1 MRRLVALLGILSLL
15 LGLAACGDQKNKDEP
30 STTDTSSS
38 ATAADANGIDAVTV
52 SGEFGEAPEVKW
64 NNPVE
69 IDELDSKTLIEG
81 TGDTVAKGD
90 QAVVNLW
97 AGNGASQKEVFSSY
111 TEGAPEAVKV
121 DETQLLKAIYAAV
134 VDHTV
139 GSRVEVVAPPADTF
153 GEQGNPSLK
162 IGPDDNL
169 VFLVDI
175 MDKVLAEPAGA
186 AQEPPAGAPKLELK
200 DGVPTGFDFSKAP
213 KTPSDK
219 LQVIT
224 LIKGTGTKV
233 AKGDTTI
240 MDYLGSVYGSKEV
253 FDESYSKDP
262 FTTPI
267 GKGSVIKGWD
277 KGLVGVPVGSRVLLV
292 IPPDLAY
299 GDEKKDKIPANSTL
313 TFVVDVLATY

>member
-1 MRRLVALLGILSLL
+1 VAY
-15 LGLAACGDQKNKDEP
+15 
-30 STTDTSSS
+30 ST
-38 ATAADANGIDAVTV
+38 
-52 SGEFGEAPEVKW
+52 
-64 NNPVE
+64 
-69 IDELDSKTLIEG
+69 
-81 TGDTVAKGD
+81 
-90 QAVVNLW
+90 
-97 AGNGASQKEVFSSY
+97 Y
-111 TEGAPEAVKV
+111 TEKKPEAVKV
-121 DETQLLKAIYAAV
+121 DDADTLKAIYAAI

-139 GSRVEVVAPPADTF
+139 GSRVQVMAPPEDAF
-153 GEQGNPSLK
+153 GEAGNPSF
-162 IGPDDNL
+162 GVDPADNL

-175 MDKVLAEPAGA
+175 MGKVLAEPAGA
-186 AQEPPAGAPKLELK
+186 TQKPPASAPKPELK

-262 FTTPI
+262 FTTAI
-267 GKGSVIKGWD
+267 GTGSVIKGWD
-277 KGLVGVPVGSRVLLV
+277 QGLVGVPVGSRVVLV

-299 GDEKKDKIPANSTL
+299 RDQKKEGIPANSTL

>member
-1 MRRLVALLGILSLL
+1 MRRLVALLGILPLL
-15 LGLAACGDQKNKDEP
+15 LGLAACGDEKA
-30 STTDTSSS
+30 DTV
-38 ATAADANGIDAVTV
+38 DPIVGEGKGIDAISV

-64 NNPVE
+64 NSAAKV
-69 IDELDSKTLIEG
+69 DELESKTLIEG
-81 TGDTVAKGD
+81 TGDKIVKGD
-90 QAVVNLW
+90 QALVNLW
-97 AGNGASQKEVFSSY
+97 IGNGYSQDVAYSSY
-111 TEGAPEAVKV
+111 SKKTPEVVKV
-121 DETQLLKAIYAAV
+121 DDAEVLKALYAALI
-134 VDHTV
+134 DHTV
-139 GSRVEVVAPPADTF
+139 GSRVEVVAPPEEAF
-153 GEQGNPSLK
+153 GEQGNPTF
-162 IGPDDNL
+162 GVDPEDNL

-175 MDKVLAEPAGA
+175 MDKVLTEPSGA
-186 AQEPPAGAPKLELK
+186 AQKPPAGAPKLELE
-200 DGVPTGFDFSKAP
+200 DGVPTGFDFSDSP

-224 LIKGTGTKV
+224 LIKGTGTKI

-267 GKGSVIKGWD
+267 GKGSVIQGWD
-277 KGLVGVPVGSRVLLV
+277 QGLVGVPVGSRVQLV

-299 GDEKKDKIPANSTL
+299 SDQKKEGIPANSTL

>member
-15 LGLAACGDQKNKDEP
+15 LGLAACGDQKKDEP
-30 STTDTSSS
+30 TTSSPS
-38 ATAADANGIDAVTV
+38 DTVVDANGIDAVTV
-52 SGEFGEAPEVKW
+52 SGEFGDEPEVKW
-64 NNPVE
+64 NRAVKV
-69 IDELDSKTLIEG
+69 DELGSKTLIEG
-81 TGDTVAKGD
+81 TGDKVVKGD

-97 AGNGASQKEVFSSY
+97 AGNGASQKVVYSSY
-111 TEGAPEAVKV
+111 EKAAPEAVKV
-121 DETQLLKAIYAAV
+121 DDAQLVKAIYAAV

-153 GEQGNPSLK
+153 GDQGNPSLD
-162 IGPDDNL
+162 IGPKDNL
-169 VFLVDI
+169 VFVVDI
-175 MDKVLAEPAGA
+175 MDKVLTEPVGA
-186 AQEPPAGAPKLELK
+186 AQSPPAGTPALTLK
-200 DGVPTGFDFSKAP
+200 DGVPTGFDFSDSP

-224 LIKGTGTKV
+224 LIQGTGTRV

-253 FDESYSKDP
+253 FDASYSRDP

-267 GKGSVIKGWD
+267 GNGSVIPGWD
-277 KGLVGVPVGSRVLLV
+277 QGLVDVPVGSRVLLV

-299 GDEKKDKIPANSTL
+299 RDDKKEGIPANSTL